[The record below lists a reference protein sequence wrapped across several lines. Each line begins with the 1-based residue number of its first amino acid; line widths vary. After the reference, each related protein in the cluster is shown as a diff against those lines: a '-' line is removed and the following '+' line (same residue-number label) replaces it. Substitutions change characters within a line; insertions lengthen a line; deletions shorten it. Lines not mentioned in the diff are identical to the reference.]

1 MWDETATMVSRPDM
15 PPFQAM
21 ILEDHEFQRKIGTH
35 VLRMCGATEVL
46 EAANGSEAIALLEKS
61 TDHIDIMVCD
71 LNMPGMDGLEFL
83 RHIGLRQSGT
93 SVILASGMDAAIIR
107 AAEMMARSYGVKII
121 GIAEKPLSEGKLL
134 PLILRHFGQSL
145 VPARAQT
152 KSMPVED
159 IRIAIERLEFE
170 PFFQPKVYMHNCEL
184 AGVEA
189 LMRWRHPQLGLIAP
203 GAFIPVMESAN
214 LISEVTFMLF
224 EKAMAGCIEWRNAG
238 IDTTVAINLSVDSLV
253 DTSLPDK
260 LARMVKSAGLHPE
273 SFTIEVTETV
283 AMTDLG
289 HSLET
294 LARLRMKGFGL
305 SIDDY
310 GTGFSSMQQLTRVP
324 FNELKID
331 QVFVTGSA
339 KQDVLQALLG
349 TSVTMAKRLKLK
361 SVAEGV
367 ETEQDWQTVSRLG
380 CDVAQ
385 GFFIGRPM
393 PHGDIVGWY
402 REWMGSHEVAV
413 ASE

>member
-1 MWDETATMVSRPDM
+1 MVSRPDM

-21 ILEDHEFQRKIGTH
+21 ILEDHEFQRKIGAH
-35 VLRMCGATEVL
+35 VLKLCGAEAVH
-46 EAANGSEAIALLEKS
+46 EAAHGAEAIALLETLKEP
-61 TDHIDIMVCD
+61 IDIMVCD

-83 RHIGLRQSGT
+83 RHIGLRQSGF
-93 SVILASGMDAAIIR
+93 SVILASGMDASIIR
-107 AAEMMARSYGVKII
+107 AAEMMARSYGVRII

-134 PLILRHFGQSL
+134 PLILRHFGQSI
-145 VPARAQT
+145 VSPRQQT
-152 KSMPVED
+152 KPMPVNEIQD
-159 IRIAIERLEFE
+159 AIARLEFE
-170 PFFQPKVYMHNCEL
+170 PFFQPKVYMHNCAL

-189 LMRWRHPQLGLIAP
+189 LMRWRHPTLGLIPP

-214 LISEVTFMLF
+214 LISDVTFMLF
-224 EKAMAGCIEWRNAG
+224 EKALEGALEWRAAG
-238 IDTTVAINLSVDSLV
+238 IDTSVAINLSVDSLV

-260 LARMVKSAGLHPE
+260 LSKMVTDAGLHPE
-273 SFTIEVTETV
+273 SFTVEVTETV

-324 FNELKID
+324 FSELKID
-331 QVFVTGSA
+331 QVFVTGA
-339 KQDVLQALLG
+339 ARQDVLQALLG

-367 ETEQDWQTVSRLG
+367 ETEQDWQTVARLG

-385 GFFIGRPM
+385 GFFIGKPM
-393 PHGDIVGWY
+393 PHGDVVGWY
-402 REWMGSHEVAV
+402 EDWTGHHKSA
-413 ASE
+413 ASSD

>member
-1 MWDETATMVSRPDM
+1 MVSRPDM

-21 ILEDHEFQRKIGTH
+21 ILEDHEFQRKIGAH
-35 VLRMCGATEVL
+35 VLGLCGAEEVH
-46 EAANGSEAIALLEKS
+46 EAANGTEAIAQLEKLEEP
-61 TDHIDIMVCD
+61 IDIMVCD

-83 RHIGLRQSGT
+83 RHIGLRQSGV

-107 AAEMMARSYGVKII
+107 AAETMARSYGVRII
-121 GIAEKPLSEGKLL
+121 GVAEKPLSEGKLL
-134 PLILRHFGQSL
+134 PLILRHFGQNA
-145 VPARAQT
+145 VAPRPQT
-152 KSMPVED
+152 RPMPLED
-159 IRIAIERLEFE
+159 IRGAIARLEFE
-170 PFFQPKVYMHNCEL
+170 PFFQPKVYMHNCAL

-189 LMRWRHPQLGLIAP
+189 LMRWRHPTQGLIPP

-214 LISEVTFMLF
+214 LISDVTFMLF
-224 EKAMAGCIEWRNAG
+224 EKAIAGSLEWRAAG
-238 IDTTVAINLSVDSLV
+238 IDTSVAINLSVDSLV

-260 LARMVKSAGLHPE
+260 LAKMVTDAGLHPE
-273 SFTIEVTETV
+273 SFTVEVTETV

-324 FNELKID
+324 FSELKID
-331 QVFVTGSA
+331 QVFVTGASR
-339 KQDVLQALLG
+339 QDVLQALLG

-367 ETEQDWQTVSRLG
+367 ETEQDWQTVARLG

-385 GFFIGRPM
+385 GFFIGKPM
-393 PHGDIVGWY
+393 PRGELVAWY
-402 REWMGSHEVAV
+402 EDWMGLHKSA
-413 ASE
+413 AGSD

>member
-1 MWDETATMVSRPDM
+1 MESRRDM

-21 ILEDHEFQRKIGTH
+21 ILEDHEFQRKIGAH
-35 VLRMCGATEVL
+35 VLKLCGAAEVL
-46 EAANGSEAIALLEKS
+46 EAANGAEAIALIEKAAEP
-61 TDHIDIMVCD
+61 IDIIVCD

-83 RHIGLRQSGT
+83 RHIGLRRSGT

-107 AAEMMARSYGVKII
+107 AAEMMARSYGVRII

-134 PLILRHFGQSL
+134 PLILRHLGQGL
-145 VPARAQT
+145 APARASAKT
-152 KSMPVED
+152 MPVED
-159 IRIAIERLEFE
+159 IQRAIRDLEFE
-170 PFFQPKVYMHNCEL
+170 PFFQPKVFMHNCEL

-189 LMRWRHPQLGLIAP
+189 LMRWRHPQLGLIPP

-214 LISEVTFMLF
+214 LISDVTFMLF
-224 EKAMAGCIEWRNAG
+224 DKALAACIEWRAAG
-238 IDTTVAINLSVDSLV
+238 IDTTVAVNLSVDSLV

-260 LARMVKSAGLHPE
+260 LTAMVTSAGLHPE

-324 FNELKID
+324 FSELKID
-331 QVFVTGSA
+331 QVFVTGAA

-367 ETEQDWQTVSRLG
+367 ETEQDWQTVARLG
-380 CDVAQ
+380 CDIAQ
-385 GFFIGRPM
+385 GFFIGKPM
-393 PHGDIVGWY
+393 PHGDLVDWY
-402 REWMGSHEVAV
+402 TDWMGARTNSAA